1 MNIRELEK
9 RLRSRE
15 VSCVELI
22 EQTFA
27 DIKKRDTFH
36 SLITLT
42 EEQALAE
49 ARERDRELAEGR
61 DRGPLHGVP
70 IAHKDLFYTRG
81 IRTTA
86 GSLIYKDFVPD
97 YDATVVERLRSA
109 GAISIGKANQHE
121 LAYGITSKNP
131 HFGFVLNPRD
141 PKRLPGGS
149 SGGSATLVA
158 AGFLP
163 MALGTDTGGSI
174 RIPASYCGITGIKP
188 TYGRVSRYG
197 VLPLAFS
204 LDHVGPLAS
213 CVEDCAL
220 TMNAIAGADPRDPT
234 CVHLPIPEFNLPSPA
249 DLKGVRIGI
258 PKNFFFES
266 VHEEVASAVHKAIA
280 KLDRLGASLV
290 ETQIPDLAAANIVAR
305 TIQYAESAAVYAQHR
320 NRALF
325 GNDVWALLEQG
336 RMIAGHTYVN
346 AQRVRTLFRREFDAL
361 WEKIDILAAPSTPVT
376 APLSDAATVQIG
388 ENEEDTRMASTRFAR
403 AINLVGEP
411 ALSLPCGRD
420 SVGLPI
426 GMQFI
431 SAPFTEPT
439 LLQAARLL
447 EAALQT

>member
-27 DIKKRDTFH
+27 GIKKRDTFH
-36 SLITLT
+36 SLITLS

-86 GSLIYKDFVPD
+86 GSLVYKDFVPD
-97 YDATVVERLRSA
+97 YDATVVERLRAA
-109 GAISIGKANQHE
+109 GAISVGKANQHE

-149 SGGSATLVA
+149 SGGSAALVA

-234 CVHLPIPEFNLPSPA
+234 CARLPIPEFNLPSPA
-249 DLKGVRIGI
+249 GLKGVRIGI
-258 PKNFFFES
+258 PKNFFFER
-266 VHEEVASAVHKAIA
+266 VHEEVASAVHNAIA
-280 KLDRLGASLV
+280 ELDRLGASLV
-290 ETQIPDLAAANIVAR
+290 ETQIPDLAAANTVAR
-305 TIQYAESAAVYAQHR
+305 TIQYAESAAVYARHR
-320 NRALF
+320 DRALF

-361 WEKIDILAAPSTPVT
+361 WEKIDILAAPTTPVT

-411 ALSLPCGRD
+411 ALSLPCGND

-426 GMQFI
+426 GMQLI
-431 SAPFTEPT
+431 SAPFTEPK
-439 LLQAARLL
+439 LLQAAKLL
-447 EAALQT
+447 EAALKT